1 MMVPEVN
8 LSVGRARRRLVSGNY
23 HLKDG
28 EEFEL
33 EIFNPLTEKI
43 GCEISLN
50 GKPISSSKLVLNPG
64 QRVYLERGLDDNLK
78 FKFSTYEVEDIPE
91 AKRAIANNGLVSVRF
106 FKEQSYYFGGS
117 TIRWAQA
124 PISPTAQP
132 YYTFPNT
139 SGFDLNANIGLRSDL
154 SDPPISTMF
163 CCSGPI
169 DALDLTLEHGDA
181 TIETGRVEKGSV
193 SSQHIGSTIANFYPF
208 SFHTASFRILPV
220 SQVEASQI
228 RQYCPECRCRIRKS
242 SWKWCPQCGEEL

>member
-1 MMVPEVN
+1 MVPEVH
-8 LSVGRARRRLVSGNY
+8 LSVGRARRRLVSGTY

-78 FKFSTYEVEDIPE
+78 FKFSTYEVEDSPE
-91 AKRAIANNGLVSVRF
+91 AKAAISNNGLVSVRF
-106 FKEQSYYFGGS
+106 FKEQSYFRWS
-117 TIRWAQA
+117 TITWAQA

-132 YYTFPNT
+132 YTFSNT
-139 SGFDLNANIGLRSDL
+139 CDFNMNANIGMRSDPV
-154 SDPPISTMF
+154 DPPISSMF
-163 CCSGPI
+163 CCSSQI
-169 DALDLTLEHGDA
+169 DSLDLTLDRSDA

-193 SSQHIGSTIANFYPF
+193 SSQHIGSTIAEFCPF
-208 SFHTASFRILPV
+208 SFHMASFKILPL

>member
-1 MMVPEVN
+1 MMVPEVH

-78 FKFSTYEVEDIPE
+78 FKFSTYEVEDSPE
-91 AKRAIANNGLVSVRF
+91 AKAAISNNGLVSVRF
-106 FKEQSYYFGGS
+106 FKEQSYFRGS
-117 TIRWAQA
+117 TITW
-124 PISPTAQP
+124 AQP
-132 YYTFPNT
+132 YYTFSNT
-139 SGFDLNANIGLRSDL
+139 GMRSDPV
-154 SDPPISTMF
+154 DPSISSMF
-163 CCSGPI
+163 CCSGQI
-169 DALDLTLEHGDA
+169 DSLDLALDRSDA

-193 SSQHIGSTIANFYPF
+193 SSQHIGSTIAEFCPF
-208 SFHTASFRILPV
+208 SFHIASFKILPL